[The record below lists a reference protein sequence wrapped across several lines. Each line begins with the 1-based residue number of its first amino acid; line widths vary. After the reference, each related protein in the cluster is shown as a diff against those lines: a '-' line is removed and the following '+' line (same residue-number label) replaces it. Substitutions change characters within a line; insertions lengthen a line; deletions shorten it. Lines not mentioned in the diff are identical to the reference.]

1 MPDPLSL
8 GLNLPFQE
16 QIDFFRAKLNLP
28 TERWDD
34 IWKNAHDRAF
44 VVAGAMKADL
54 LDDLRQAVSPL
65 QRTTLEAFRKDFKR
79 IVAERGWTGWTGEGS
94 KAGEAWR
101 TKVIF
106 ETNVRSSHA
115 AGRYKQLTDP
125 DTLAAMPYWRYV
137 HNDSV
142 MHPREQHKKWGDM
155 RLTLRHDDDFWK
167 THFPPNGWGCRCRV
181 VAERGPKAGDA
192 TDPPAGWDKID
203 AKTGEQVGIDKGW
216 GYAPGANA
224 ATPLR
229 ELIDKKL
236 INLDAGIGAAM
247 WQHLK
252 PALAMERE
260 LEWWKTLD
268 EWRADAHPRG
278 KSFVVGAL
286 QPETL
291 EWLRANGKPAP
302 LSAEIAVFDNL
313 PGGAKQRRHEADQNG
328 LTPEEWRALPALLD
342 KPGAIYYDTKSGNLV
357 FVADGIGPAKTAIEF
372 AAKTGRSQKNQIV
385 SAFRVN
391 DVNVSGAVKGG
402 EWEIVQ

>member
-1 MPDPLSL
+1 MPDRLANII
-8 GLNLPFQE
+8 NLPFQE

-34 IWKNAHDRAF
+34 IMKGAHDRAF

-65 QRTTLEAFRKDFKR
+65 QRTTLETFRKDFKR

-142 MHPREQHKKWGDM
+142 MHPREQHKAWHG
-155 RLTLRHDDDFWK
+155 LTLRHDDAFWQS
-167 THFPPNGWGCRCRV
+167 HFAPNGWGCKCKI
-181 VAERGPKAGDA
+181 VAQREPGSGDKA
-192 TDPPAGWDKID
+192 TPPEGWDTRD
-203 AKTGEQVGIDKGW
+203 AKGNLPGIDKGW
-216 GYAPGANA
+216 DYAPGANA

-236 INLDAGIGAAM
+236 LDLDAPIGAAM

-268 EWRADAHPRG
+268 EWTADTHPRG

-286 QPETL
+286 APETL
-291 EWLRANGKPAP
+291 NWLRVNGKPQP
-302 LSAEIAVFDNL
+302 LTAEIAVFDKL
-313 PGGAKQRRHEADQNG
+313 PKGVKQLRHEAAQNG
-328 LTPEEWRALPALLD
+328 LDLGEWRALPALLD
-342 KPGAIYYDTKSGNLV
+342 KPGGVYFDTASNHLV
-357 FVADGIGPAKTAIEF
+357 FVADGIGPSKAAIEF
-372 AAKTGRSQKNQIV
+372 APKKARGNRNEIV
-385 SAFRVN
+385 STFRVSAV
-391 DVNVSGAVKGG
+391 DVAGMVKGG
-402 EWEIVQ
+402 LWLLVK